1 MKHPDEEIEALLS
14 RLTPAPPDPALMAR
28 LRAAKPGPRRS
39 HGKIIYLWAPL
50 AAAAGV
56 AFALMPRNEAQAR
69 SEVPVIVA
77 NEDPAAATPEPQPVS
92 SLQHLMDVADLGIV
106 RDENNM
112 PVRLIRT
119 RWIDEFVYENPE
131 GGEPLKEG
139 RLREEVMPVSLPI
152 Y

>member
-1 MKHPDEEIEALLS
+1 MKHPDEEIEALLA
-14 RLTPAPPDPALMAR
+14 RLAPAPPDPALMAR
-28 LRAAKPGPRRS
+28 LQAAKPGPRRS
-39 HGKIIYLWAPL
+39 QGKTIYLWAPL

-56 AFALMPRNEAQAR
+56 AFALIPRNQT
-69 SEVPVIVA
+69 PVRTDLPGFVDKGDSA
-77 NEDPAAATPEPQPVS
+77 PGAPELQPVS

-119 RWIDEFVYENPE
+119 RWIDEFVYENPQ
-131 GGEPLKEG
+131 GGEPVKEG
-139 RLREEVMPVSLPI
+139 RLREEVMPVSLPF